1 MPEARE
7 EKTFN
12 VREVLTIAMK
22 RKWLV
27 VFPIIIVTAIAYGSS
42 FMMTPEYRSSAI
54 IWIDTPSNASRELAE
69 IIGGGGVVRE
79 GGEAQRRRLLALEN
93 ELKSQTFLFQLIRDL
108 NLDKD
113 QAVSHAAAK
122 MRENNPEFSLDQLK
136 YELLV
141 DQLRGQID
149 LKVVG
154 ENQIEIIAESNDPIL
169 ARDMVNRL
177 AEIMETEKTKYELEK
192 ILDNQS
198 FADLQ
203 LQKTENDYGKAVDSL
218 TAAKSRLNRMHL
230 PENISS
236 EANRRDIISDI
247 DKAKLEMRDYLDE
260 EQGLRRQLIAF
271 GLEDVRL
278 KYTDTIVEL
287 RSDIDHEITT
297 LAGMMEKYVWNEQN
311 VINVN
316 IRLNGSLKLLEI
328 EVADAVEGQ
337 FASEPADRRDVLKR
351 YFIVKESRDV
361 TNSKVNQ
368 FQLSLDKIDERINL
382 IPRLEAEIAELEG
395 RVADARK
402 YRDAFKSEEAT
413 VEILSERVRERTK
426 YKIIEPARVPLAPF
440 WPNKKRILVLGFV
453 LGMVLGGAAVVI
465 AEMVDDSFKR
475 VEEVEQILSLPVL
488 ATIPKIDNLKFK

>member
-1 MPEARE
+1 MPEPRK
-7 EKTFN
+7 EKSFN
-12 VREVLTIAMK
+12 VREVLAVAFK

-27 VFPIIIVTAIAYGSS
+27 ILPIIVVTAIAYGSS
-42 FMMTPEYRSSAI
+42 LMMAPEYRSSAI
-54 IWIDTPSNASRELAE
+54 IWIDTPSNLSRELVE
-69 IIGGGGVVRE
+69 IIGGGGGVRE

-93 ELKSQTFLFQLIRDL
+93 ELKSQTYLFQLIRDL

-113 QAVSHAAAK
+113 QAVSRAAAK
-122 MRENNPEFSLDQLK
+122 MRERNPEFSLEQLK

-149 LKVVG
+149 LRIVG
-154 ENQIEIIAESNDPIL
+154 ENQIEIIVESNDPIR

-203 LQKTENDYGKAVDSL
+203 LQKTENDYRKAVDSL
-218 TAAKSRLNRMHL
+218 TAAQSRLNKMHL

-260 EQGLRRQLIAF
+260 EQGLRRQLVSF
-271 GLEDVRL
+271 DLEDVRL
-278 KYTDTIVEL
+278 RYTDTIVEL

-297 LAGMMEKYVWNEQN
+297 LASMMEKYVWNEQS

-316 IRLNGSLKLLEI
+316 IRLNDNLRLLEGEI
-328 EVADAVEGQ
+328 ARSVEGQ
-337 FASEPADRRDVLKR
+337 FASESADRLDVLKR
-351 YFIVKESRDV
+351 YFVVKESRDV
-361 TNSKVNQ
+361 SNSKANQ
-368 FQLSLDKIDERINL
+368 FQLSLDRIDERINL
-382 IPRLEAEIAELEG
+382 IPRLQAEIVEFQG
-395 RVADARK
+395 RVAEARK

-413 VEILSERVRERTK
+413 VEILSQRVRERTK
-426 YKIIEPARVPLAPF
+426 YKVIEPARVPLAPF

-465 AEMVDDSFKR
+465 AELLDDSFKR
-475 VEEVEQILSLPVL
+475 VEEVEETLSLPVL